1 MKDFVN
7 KDAALDAVRE
17 LHIGLD
23 WDGEAAM
30 HVKRLLGRDEKGN
43 LLPKPRYFTKTGE
56 TRGMMLVGAPGSGK
70 SHLMDRTLT
79 KIPQLVS
86 ADDGVPR
93 IVACSVPSPATFKSM
108 ALALLEQSGYRG
120 ANPRQEAWSL
130 WQVFRHRLGMLGV
143 AVLWIDEAQDLFCA
157 DRKLILQALKSLM
170 QGEDAVAVVLS
181 GTEELAQVIRT
192 EPQVKRRFT
201 AMVLP
206 ELVETV
212 HGDMYRAILEDY
224 CARVGLEPPV
234 EADLIGRVFHGARY
248 RFGRAIELLLV
259 AMEFAI
265 AREAEHLTIDHF
277 ASAYAMNE
285 AVPASQNVFYAENFL
300 LLDPDADEDTGT
312 PRSRRGRKGRGQ

>member
-7 KDAALDAVRE
+7 KEAALDAVRG

-30 HVKRLLGRDEKGN
+30 HVKRLLARDEEGN
-43 LLPKPRYFTKTGE
+43 LLPKARFFTKTGE

-70 SHLMDRTLT
+70 SHLMDRTLV
-79 KIPQLVS
+79 KIPAL
-86 ADDGVPR
+86 AAANDGAPR
-93 IVACSVPSPATFKSM
+93 IIACPVPSPATFKSM
-108 ALALLEQSGYRG
+108 TLALLEETGYRG

-130 WQVFRHRLGMLGV
+130 WQVFRHRLSMLGL

-157 DRKLILQALKSLM
+157 DRKLILRALKSLM
-170 QGEDAVAVVLS
+170 QGDDAVAVILS
-181 GTEELAQVIRT
+181 GTDELAQLIRT
-192 EPQVKRRFT
+192 DSQVKRRFT

-206 ELVETV
+206 DLVETV
-212 HGDMYRAILEDY
+212 HGDMYRAILHDY
-224 CARVGLEPPV
+224 CARVGLEPPA
-234 EADLIGRVFHGARY
+234 EPDLVGRVFHGARY

-265 AREAEHLTIDHF
+265 ASEAEHLTVDHF

-285 AVPASQNVFYAENFL
+285 AVPASKNVFYAENFL
-300 LLDPDADEDTGT
+300 LLDPDADEGAEKT
-312 PRSRRGRKGRGQ
+312 RNRRVRRGQA